1 MIKLSKMG
9 KTIKLDEQTLRKI
22 IMSEIKNSIGKNS
35 LNEVHIKTTDEL
47 ADGDYGRMCGM
58 LRGKIESL
66 YMLKDYCRT
75 LEELQKLISSI
86 FDSLMA

>member
-1 MIKLSKMG
+1 MK

-22 IMSEIKNSIGKNS
+22 IMSEIKNSI
-35 LNEVHIKTTDEL
+35 NEVHVKTTDEL

-58 LRGKIESL
+58 LKGKIESL
-66 YMLKDYCRT
+66 YMMKDYCRT

-86 FDSLMA
+86 FDNLMA

>member
-1 MIKLSKMG
+1 MIKLSKMK

-22 IMSEIKNSIGKNS
+22 IMSEIKNSI
-35 LNEVHIKTTDEL
+35 NEVHVKTTDEL

-58 LRGKIESL
+58 LKGKIESL
-66 YMLKDYCRT
+66 YMMKDYCRT

-86 FDSLMA
+86 FDNLMA